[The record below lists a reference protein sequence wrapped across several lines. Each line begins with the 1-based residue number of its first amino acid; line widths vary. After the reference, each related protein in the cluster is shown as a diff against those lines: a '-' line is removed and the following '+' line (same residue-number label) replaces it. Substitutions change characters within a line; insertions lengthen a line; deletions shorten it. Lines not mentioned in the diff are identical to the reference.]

1 MPNPTSLLLLLFAA
15 AHSPEPA
22 PVGTVEA
29 TRDVAAQH
37 RVEPRPT
44 GAVRAQA
51 SGAAPT
57 ATPTAAPGHF
67 TGLDHAELRRQL
79 RQQYD
84 ERERAKAKAKAKEA
98 GTNP

>member
-1 MPNPTSLLLLLFAA
+1 MPNPTSLLLLLVAA

-22 PVGTVEA
+22 PVRTVEA
-29 TRDVAAQH
+29 TRNAAAQH
-37 RVEPRPT
+37 RVEPPPT

-51 SGAAPT
+51 SGAAPI
-57 ATPTAAPGHF
+57 ATPAVAPGHF

-84 ERERAKAKAKAKEA
+84 ERERERGKAKDKT
-98 GTNP
+98 GVNP